1 MAACTCGRDLRW
13 GRRGG
18 QGRCDELARSL
29 EVSLTASGSANAEA
43 MSCNATQACGVVGLG
58 GSAAVCMLGQGRV
71 LEKPLLW
78 QSHANMVMRPLREA
92 ARLVHLFAVLDPVD
106 NRSEINALF
115 HVAGPLPATEVRY
128 VGLKGHP
135 DQYLRFALCRE
146 LMEHHRPSGYDWV
159 VRIRP
164 DNLFFSPLPPLS
176 RVDPFSIHS
185 RMRCYCP
192 MCHNFSPDFSED
204 AISSEFQSQLRH
216 VCNRTG
222 SCACR
227 LAGCGVSEPRLD
239 DQVALVPR
247 VFVRVYFQNHRYGH
261 GLSNITGGPLGSTAC
276 VTHAVLAAGASIR
289 PIPLRYSLA
298 RLLPKT
304 LKITG
309 NAPAFMRQVSDGVGG
324 TLYLDCPTYKVNE
337 TVGHTFNCENGVP
350 LRDSGRRGA
359 NQSGTPPPK
368 DLALRGHD
376 LVKRTGLLARSV
388 TKG

>member
-1 MAACTCGRDLRW
+1 
-13 GRRGG
+13 
-18 QGRCDELARSL
+18 
-29 EVSLTASGSANAEA
+29 
-43 MSCNATQACGVVGLG
+43 
-58 GSAAVCMLGQGRV
+58 
-71 LEKPLLW
+71 
-78 QSHANMVMRPLREA
+78 
-92 ARLVHLFAVLDPVD
+92 
-106 NRSEINALF
+106 
-115 HVAGPLPATEVRY
+115 
-128 VGLKGHP
+128 
-135 DQYLRFALCRE
+135 
-146 LMEHHRPSGYDWV
+146 
-159 VRIRP
+159 
-164 DNLFFSPLPPLS
+164 
-176 RVDPFSIHS
+176 
-185 RMRCYCP
+185 